1 MNEHELYSYSACV
14 LTLNETNSNNEN
26 EAPNEQEILKGL
38 QEKIESMASV
48 ICYVLINKNVLIY
61 KNICSYYK
69 NML

>member
-1 MNEHELYSYSACV
+1 MMDREIGAIFQSGTFQLLYASIRDVSFK
-14 LTLNETNSNNEN
+14 
-26 EAPNEQEILKGL
+26 EIFYIFERDLKGT
-38 QEKIESMASV
+38 KASV